1 MGLTRVEL
9 FSIFQVNFA
18 EFFGW
23 AKDFILYFILKT
35 KQINPDFD
43 FITEFISAAHI
54 TILSQS
60 NWRRYIYIYIYIY
73 VLKNTWYIFLNFNN
87 KFSERNE
94 NQHFIV
100 TFRILLL
107 FQTIKIH
114 NILSLHNKI
123 LINLFYQIAI
133 KVNNYVLIILSTFVV

>member
-1 MGLTRVEL
+1 MGLACVEL

-18 EFFGW
+18 QFFGW

-35 KQINPDFD
+35 KQINPDYD

-54 TILSQS
+54 TILSKS
-60 NWRRYIYIYIYIY
+60 NWRR
-73 VLKNTWYIFLNFNN
+73 FLNFNN
-87 KFSERNE
+87 KFSERNK

-123 LINLFYQIAI
+123 LINLFFQIAI
-133 KVNNYVLIILSTFVV
+133 KVNNYVSIILSTFVV